1 LPLFLLLTPFSPTP
15 FSATNLDFVLALNMQ
30 HFATLEG
37 CVGIYGVVPDG
48 GVFRAALL
56 GVVGEFNAKAIGQ
69 GSSGFTHR

>member
-1 LPLFLLLTPFSPTP
+1 
-15 FSATNLDFVLALNMQ
+15 MQ

-37 CVGIYGVVPDG
+37 CVGIYGVVTDG